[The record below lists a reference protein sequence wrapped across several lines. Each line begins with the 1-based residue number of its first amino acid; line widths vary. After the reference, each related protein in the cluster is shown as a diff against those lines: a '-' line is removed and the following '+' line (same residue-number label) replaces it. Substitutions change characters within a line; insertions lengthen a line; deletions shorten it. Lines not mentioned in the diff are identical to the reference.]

1 MDLGGYKQRSA
12 EQGDVD
18 IVLSCN
24 MIQSSDVEWTLNST
38 SGYFIYIYVNGTI
51 TDFRNFL
58 KRFSLVNDS
67 SLRMYLPE
75 PQDTGL
81 YNCYEA
87 NGRRVV
93 GYNLTVTGVLLTDY
107 LHDLPPSG
115 KTAGIKFTQRPKI
128 SIFAPQG
135 RLVAPIHLKF
145 IAWPRGTWVCL
156 VARNSTSIGSRW
168 WERGP
173 KISKISTFW

>member
-1 MDLGGYKQRSA
+1 MDLDGYKQRSA

-24 MIQSSDVEWTLNST
+24 MIQSSDVVWTLNKT
-38 SGYFIYIYVNGTI
+38 SGYFIYIYVNRTI
-51 TDFRNFL
+51 TNFMNF
-58 KRFSLVNDS
+58 KRFSLVNAS

-75 PQDTGL
+75 PPDTGL

-135 RLVAPIHLKF
+135 RLVASIHLKF
-145 IAWPRGTWVCL
+145 SMAKGHLGLLGCEKFHLNRLTG
-156 VARNSTSIGSRW
+156 